1 MCKKMEIF
9 CFSENLGNKICI
21 LKEIKEMKLNF
32 NYQFA
37 KNFFNENE
45 LKQIKPYVELANEVL
60 TSKTGAG
67 NDFLGWT
74 DLPENYDKDEFARIK
89 KAAEKIKND
98 SDVLVVI
105 GIGGSYLGA
114 KAAIE
119 FLSHS
124 FYNNLPKEKR
134 KTPEIY
140 FAGTNMSGVYLQ
152 HLIEVVGDR
161 DFSVNVISKSGT
173 TTEPAIA
180 FRVFKKMLE
189 EKYGKEEAA
198 KRIYATTD
206 KEKGAL
212 KTLATAEGY
221 ETFVVPDNVGGRF
234 SVLTAVGLLPIAAAG
249 INIDDLMAGAKDAMN
264 DFANKNMDENQ
275 ALQYAAVRNILH
287 RKGKDLELMVNYEPR
302 VHYLAEWWK
311 QLFGESEGKDGKG
324 LYPTSADFS
333 ADLHS
338 LGQYIQEGQ
347 RLFFETVVSI
357 GKPEVE
363 FVIESDKD
371 NLDGLNFI
379 AGKTLDYVNKKATD
393 GVILAHIDGNVPNLG
408 VNIPEATPYHLGY
421 TFYFFEK
428 ACGVSGYLLG
438 VNPFDQPGV
447 EAYKKNMFALLGKP
461 GYEEAG
467 KELEKK
473 LNEVK

>member
-1 MCKKMEIF
+1 
-9 CFSENLGNKICI
+9 
-21 LKEIKEMKLNF
+21 MKLNF
-32 NYQFA
+32 SYQFA
-37 KNFFNENE
+37 KKFFNENE

-67 NDFLGWT
+67 SDFLGWV
-74 DLPENYDKDEFARIK
+74 DLPETYDKDEFARIK

-98 SDVLVVI
+98 SEVLVVI

-124 FYNNLPKEKR
+124 FYNNLPKDKR

-180 FRVFKKMLE
+180 FRVFKKILE

-206 KEKGAL
+206 KAKGAL

-249 INIDDLMAGAKDAMN
+249 IDIDDLMAGAKDAMN

-311 QLFGESEGKDGKG
+311 QLFGESEGKEGKG

-338 LGQYIQEGQ
+338 LGQYIQQGQ

-363 FVIESDKD
+363 FVIESDKE

-393 GVILAHIDGNVPNLG
+393 GVILAHVDGNVPNLG
-408 VNIPEATPYHLGY
+408 INIPEVTPYHLGY

-473 LNEVK
+473 LKEVK

>member
-1 MCKKMEIF
+1 
-9 CFSENLGNKICI
+9 
-21 LKEIKEMKLNF
+21 MKLNF
-32 NYQFA
+32 SYQFA
-37 KNFFNENE
+37 KNFFNEDE

-67 NDFLGWT
+67 NDFLGWV
-74 DLPENYDKDEFARIK
+74 DLPETYDKDEFARIK

-98 SDVLVVI
+98 SEVLVVI

-124 FYNNLPKEKR
+124 FYNNLPKDKR

-152 HLIEVVGDR
+152 HLIDVVGDR

-206 KEKGAL
+206 KAKGAL

-249 INIDDLMAGAKDAMN
+249 IDIDDLMAGAKDAMN

-311 QLFGESEGKDGKG
+311 QLFGESEGKEGKG

-338 LGQYIQEGQ
+338 LGQYIQQGQ

-363 FVIESDKD
+363 FVIESDKE

-393 GVILAHIDGNVPNLG
+393 GVILAHVDGNVPNLG
-408 VNIPEATPYHLGY
+408 INIPEVTPYHLGY

-438 VNPFDQPGV
+438 VNPFNQPGV